1 METITVGL
9 WATNIEPPAASLAA
23 WAALVETRMAEAQAA
38 GAELLVLPEFACAQ
52 WLGFA
57 PVGLPLDQQVPWLA
71 SLTEPALAALGP
83 LPARYG
89 VALLAGT
96 MPTAVPDPDGGPL
109 RHVNRAWLM
118 TRKAA
123 CTARTSCASRPAS
136 RTRTHGSW
144 PPARR

>member
-38 GAELLVLPEFACAQ
+38 GAELLVLPEFACEQ

-83 LPARYG
+83 LPAR
-89 VALLAGT
+89 T
-96 MPTAVPDPDGGPL
+96 
-109 RHVNRAWLM
+109 
-118 TRKAA
+118 
-123 CTARTSCASRPAS
+123 ASRCSPGRCRRRC
-136 RTRTHGSW
+136 RTRTVGRSTTSTGLGS
-144 PPARR
+144 